1 MAGGKISLN
10 ELNDRY
16 PKTVK
21 CKGEN
26 IELVLPESLEAEAVK
41 SFTGKFEDEDLLFL
55 YRDIREPKVVEAW
68 SRSLEDGDIV
78 AIRYREI
85 VGTTA
90 AVQDTLSW
98 SAHVGELRILVQ
110 PDARDLG
117 LGRTLI

>member
-1 MAGGKISLN
+1 MN
-10 ELNDRY
+10 ELNNRY

-55 YRDIREPKVVEAW
+55 YRDIHEPKVVEAW

-78 AIRYREI
+78 AIRYGEI